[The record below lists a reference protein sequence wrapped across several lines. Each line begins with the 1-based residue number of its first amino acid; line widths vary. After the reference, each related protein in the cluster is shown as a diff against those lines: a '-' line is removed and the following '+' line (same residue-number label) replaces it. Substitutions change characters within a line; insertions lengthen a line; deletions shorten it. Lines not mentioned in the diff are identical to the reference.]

1 MAADLDLA
9 LLRIVHHLTK
19 PYPFTGLLVRLSAVL

>member
-1 MAADLDLA
+1 MAAKLDMT